1 MESIYKNSARS
12 RLGSTC
18 VGMEILTVVTNQ
30 DKDQDFTKIESWLSI
45 LFSTVFVFSF
55 DDKVSLL
62 FWTVFVFSFEYKVSI
77 LFSTVFVISFDYKVS
92 LLFST
97 VFVISLDYKV
107 SILFSTVFVISFDY
121 KVSIFFSTVFVIS
134 FDCQYFSKRFSFRS
148 CQSWFKKLKPK
159 SVKTWVGFGW
169 KPNTK
174 SQNYMTI
181 QYVCIIIYYYVKC
194 AWSNK
199 IHITIL
205 NLLCLSG

>member
-62 FWTVFVFSFEYKVSI
+62 FWTVFVFSFE
-77 LFSTVFVISFDYKVS
+77 
-92 LLFST
+92 
-97 VFVISLDYKV
+97 YKV

-205 NLLCLSG
+205 NLLCLSGLNLVLVYIGGSQHFGTHVPPNQKK